1 MFPRPLEKLRPIVHC
16 PTVRYNRKLRQG
28 RGFTLEEI
36 KGANLGAAFAQS
48 IGIVVDHRRR
58 NKSQEELDLNV
69 RRLKA
74 YLQKLVL
81 FPKTQGKYKKGLVN
95 DST

>member
-16 PTVRYNRKLRQG
+16 QTVRYNRKLRQG

-36 KGANLGAAFAQS
+36 KGANLGVAFAQS
-48 IGIVVDHRRR
+48 IGIAVDHRRR
-58 NKSQEELDLNV
+58 NKSQEELELNT

-74 YLQKLVL
+74 YL
-81 FPKTQGKYKKGLVN
+81 
-95 DST
+95 